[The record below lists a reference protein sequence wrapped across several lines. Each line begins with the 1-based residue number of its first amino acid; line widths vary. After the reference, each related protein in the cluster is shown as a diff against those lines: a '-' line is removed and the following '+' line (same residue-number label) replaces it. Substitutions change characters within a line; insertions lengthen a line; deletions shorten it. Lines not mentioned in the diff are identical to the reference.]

1 MQVFPN
7 GQKADFIKP
16 KPIGHVFHS
25 SPARTKFS
33 LLTNTGFECFN
44 NSDNPAKTS
53 QALKLNVKGNGLP
66 PEKSSESVEDETLTT
81 TNNNIHNDNYDRPG
95 PEFFKKSRG
104 KQSKNI
110 RNTLVRI

>member
-25 SPARTKFS
+25 SPARTKFL
-33 LLTNTGFECFN
+33 LLTNTEFECFN

-66 PEKSSESVEDETLTT
+66 SEKSSESVEDETLN
-81 TNNNIHNDNYDRPG
+81 NNNIHNDNYDRPG